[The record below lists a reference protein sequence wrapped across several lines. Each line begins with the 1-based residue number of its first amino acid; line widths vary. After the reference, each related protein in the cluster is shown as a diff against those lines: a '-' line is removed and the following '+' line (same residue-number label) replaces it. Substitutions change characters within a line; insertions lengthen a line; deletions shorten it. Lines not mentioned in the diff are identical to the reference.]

1 MGEWLVEYSG
11 DFLEEVQGY
20 PVKVQ
25 EKIAA
30 LAIVLETC
38 GPDLGRPKVD
48 TLKGSKHPNMK
59 ELRFTVD
66 HGAWRVAFAFDPK
79 RKAILLKAGNKTG
92 VGDKRFYRELIE
104 IADERFDR
112 HLAGL
117 A

>member
-1 MGEWLVEYSG
+1 MGTWLVDYSE

-25 EKIAA
+25 AKIEA
-30 LAIVLETC
+30 LVIVLETF

-66 HGAWRVAFAFDPK
+66 QGEWRVAFAFDPK

-92 VGDKRFYRELIE
+92 LGDKRFYRELID

-112 HLAGL
+112 HLASLG
-117 A
+117 